1 MTRMRLLGR
10 LFQLLFTWW
19 NGATIGTL
27 WTISRTGQLVGE
39 DEQGNR
45 YYQQRGG
52 SRRWVVYNGYAD
64 ASRVPPEWHPWLHHT
79 LKEPPTLAPP
89 KVKPWEKEHVP
100 NMTGTP
106 FAYRPPG
113 SLAGT
118 GARARGTGDY
128 EAWKP

>member
-10 LFQLLFTWW
+10 FFELLFTWW
-19 NGATIGTL
+19 NGATLGTL
-27 WTISRTGQLVGE
+27 WTISRKGKLVGE

-45 YYQQRGG
+45 YYQERTGP
-52 SRRWVVYNGYAD
+52 RRWVVYNGYAD

-79 LKEPPTLAPP
+79 VEEPPTLAPP
-89 KVKPWEKEHVP
+89 KIKHWEKEHVP

-113 SLAGT
+113 SLAGK
-118 GARARGTGDY
+118 GVRARGTGDY